1 MEYYSQSLDLPFS
14 KVTLNFRELK
24 TNEQILLAKANLNF
38 SNKKEDCLNYHSFVL
53 NLISNCVQN
62 KEILNNIDV
71 IEYILFLVKFRMIS
85 VGTGVTFFLNT
96 GGKEKTKL
104 NVDLRTYLTNLYNA
118 SLCIEDNKF
127 LNENDVEIKLKWP
140 SISSLKLF
148 HSILLNNTNEYNLI
162 NDTLHEFVDYI
173 KFKNK
178 KIVLNN
184 FNLEEKK
191 YIFDKISVSLKQ
203 KIQEIVISI
212 ITKLFE
218 SDLFGLEYFK
228 DYKFNFYTLSFLEHL
243 KLFFSYDVKSLY
255 QEIYILSGCGLS
267 TDYIMQISPS
277 ERNIYFSIMQEQK
290 NNQNKKSSP
299 EEELKNQSLNDLA
312 LEFGDV
318 PP

>member
-1 MEYYSQSLDLPFS
+1 
-14 KVTLNFRELK
+14 LN
-24 TNEQILLAKANLNF
+24 
-38 SNKKEDCLNYHSFVL
+38 V
-53 NLISNCVQN
+53 ISECVQN
-62 KEILNNIDV
+62 KKILNDINI
-71 IEYILFLVKFRMIS
+71 IEYVLFLVKFRMIS
-85 VGTGVTFFLNT
+85 IGTSVTFFLNT

-118 SLCIEDNKF
+118 SLCIEDNQF
-127 LNENDVEIKLKWP
+127 LYENDIEIKLKWP
-140 SISSLKLF
+140 NINSLKIF
-148 HSILLNNTNEYNLI
+148 NSILIKNNTNDYNLI
-162 NDTLHEFVDYI
+162 NDTLHEFIDYI

-178 KIVLNN
+178 KIVLNS
-184 FNLEEKK
+184 FKLEEKK
-191 YIFDKISVSLKQ
+191 YIFEKISVSLKQ
-203 KIQEIVISI
+203 KIQEIIIDS

-218 SDLFGLEYFK
+218 SDLFSLEYFK
-228 DYKFNFYTLSFLEHL
+228 DYKFNFYTLSFIEHL
-243 KLFFSYDVKSLY
+243 KLFFSYDVRSLY

-299 EEELKNQSLNDLA
+299 EDTPQNQSLKDLA

>member
-14 KVTLNFRELK
+14 KTTLNFRELK

-38 SNKKEDCLNYHSFVL
+38 SNKKEDYLNYHNFVL
-53 NLISNCVQN
+53 NLVSNCVQN
-62 KEILNNIDV
+62 KEILNKINI
-71 IEYILFLVKFRMIS
+71 IEYVLFLVKFRMIS
-85 VGTGVTFFLNT
+85 IGTNVTFFLNT

-118 SLCIEDNKF
+118 SLCIEDNQF
-127 LNENDVEIKLKWP
+127 LYENDVEIKIKWP
-140 SISSLKLF
+140 NIESLKTF
-148 HSILLNNTNEYNLI
+148 NSILLKNVNDYNLI
-162 NDTLHEFVDYI
+162 NDTLHEFIDYI

-178 KIVLNN
+178 KIVLEN

-203 KIQEIVISI
+203 RIQEITIEL

-243 KLFFSYDVKSLY
+243 KLFFSCDVRSLY

-299 EEELKNQSLNDLA
+299 EDGPQSQSLKDLA